1 MSFVSGLILGL
12 SLIIAIGAQNIW
24 VLSQSMAGA
33 NRLVIASVCILCDA
47 SLIVIGVYSASELQ
61 EWIPEFVP
69 WFTWAGIGLLLY
81 LAFGSAMRAYKG
93 SSALHISQTVATDW
107 RKTAFTALA
116 ISLLNPHVYLDTV
129 LLLGGVGAL
138 QPNPTLFA
146 FGACVGSI
154 VWFVS
159 LVSFS
164 PKLKRLLS
172 STFRWRVFDTVIS
185 ILLCTVAFQLFTYT

>member
-1 MSFVSGLILGL
+1 
-12 SLIIAIGAQNIW
+12 
-24 VLSQSMAGA
+24 
-33 NRLVIASVCILCDA
+33 
-47 SLIVIGVYSASELQ
+47 
-61 EWIPEFVP
+61 
-69 WFTWAGIGLLLY
+69 
-81 LAFGSAMRAYKG
+81 
-93 SSALHISQTVATDW
+93 
-107 RKTAFTALA
+107 
-116 ISLLNPHVYLDTV
+116 VYLDTV

-185 ILLCTVAFQLFTYT
+185 ILLCTVAFQLFTYTALEISESIEV